1 MSESSDCTSV
11 RPFAVKDC
19 TLTALATGEEART
32 LREFRER
39 LKRIPEG
46 CLYYHFWGHL
56 LRPLVE
62 EREFNN
68 DFAEWVAFQLRDLVL
83 AERLAL
89 VDPADYADPDLLKEE
104 LLELVEERLHEDER
118 SGVVVADEPFHFIES
133 QLVVFDTHRRA
144 STPAELAACCADL
157 SQSSVFYHFVDA
169 RQRAPQGVDD
179 FQRWLARFGEPY
191 GEVRERL
198 SQIDLYFSSLDGVR
212 DEVGAI
218 LHDILDEAEAA

>member
-1 MSESSDCTSV
+1 MSQTSDPADID
-11 RPFAVKDC
+11 PFVVKDC
-19 TLTALATGEEART
+19 TLTAMATGEEAQT

-68 DFAEWVAFQLRDLVL
+68 DFAEWAAFRLRDRVL

-89 VDPADYADPDLLKEE
+89 VDPANFEDAE
-104 LLELVEERLHEDER
+104 LLREEVLDLVEERLHEEER
-118 SGVVVADEPFHFIES
+118 SGLVVSDRAFHFIES

-144 STPAELAACCADL
+144 SDPSRLAALCPEL

-169 RQRAPQGVDD
+169 RQRPPHGVDD
-179 FQRWLARFGEPY
+179 FQLWLEGFGEPY
-191 GEVRERL
+191 SRVCQRL
-198 SQIDLYFSSLDGVR
+198 SQVDLYFSTLDELRNEVTSILR
-212 DEVGAI
+212 DVS
-218 LHDILDEAEAA
+218 EAEAA